1 MSLHAFYIWT
11 QLKKKISGCL
21 LLVDFSMNL
30 CTDVTYKSTM
40 HFFHP
45 ISSAFNLVV
54 NLYASKRMFVGSTE
68 EIVVLMQHKI

>member
-11 QLKKKISGCL
+11 QLKKKISDCL

-40 HFFHP
+40 HFFTP
-45 ISSAFNLVV
+45 FRQLLIQL
-54 NLYASKRMFVGSTE
+54 
-68 EIVVLMQHKI
+68 